1 MFQFPALAPASL
13 PVTGLQ
19 PAGLS
24 HSDIYGSNP
33 VCGSPYLFAAYH
45 VLLRLLKPRHPPSAL
60 VTFSF
65 LSEFYIR
72 VVSRL
77 PRNCFPAISF
87 KIAELSVAF
96 FYLVIFPN
104 IVNDLVL
111 SGVIGLFRAPFLP
124 KWAAKIRTFS
134 LHPNL
139 FGKIFQKIAKFL
151 LFCRN

>member
-1 MFQFPALAPASL
+1 MFQFPALAPTSL

-24 HSDIYGSNP
+24 HSDIYGSSP
-33 VCGSPYLFAAYH
+33 VCGPPYLFAAYH

-60 VTFSF
+60 VTFSL
-65 LSEFYIR
+65 LSEFTFALF
-72 VVSRL
+72 SRL

-104 IVNDLVL
+104 IVNDLARLYGCRRRYIPKAGL
-111 SGVIGLFRAPFLP
+111 SQLQLLPFTLQQ
-124 KWAAKIRTFS
+124 AVS
-134 LHPNL
+134 
-139 FGKIFQKIAKFL
+139 
-151 LFCRN
+151 